1 MRAQTV
7 CGLLETAYRGRVA
20 ADGHEFRPDSDHA
33 AIVGSVA
40 RALVSGSGT
49 RGFLFCGLY
58 GNGKTTMMR
67 ALQSVLR
74 LVWSADHSVD
84 WRYGIFS
91 AKDLVADIGTGMRGR
106 VLAEYAELPA
116 LGIDDLGT
124 EPCERLEYGNVSTP
138 IVDLLEK
145 RYVRRNFTV
154 ISSNLNPSEIV
165 GKYGSRVAD
174 RLAETLNIIIFSHGS
189 YRSQ

>member
-1 MRAQTV
+1 MQTV
-7 CGLLETAYRGRVA
+7 YGLLETAYRGRVA
-20 ADGHEFRPDSDHA
+20 ADGHEFQPDSDHA
-33 AIVGSVA
+33 AIIDSVS
-40 RALVSGSGT
+40 RALVSVPGT

-67 ALQSVLR
+67 ALQSMLR
-74 LVWSADHSVD
+74 LVWSVDHSVD

-91 AKDLVADIGTGMRGR
+91 AKDLVADIGTRGR

-124 EPCERLEYGNVSTP
+124 EPCERLEYGNVNTP

-154 ISSNLNPSEIV
+154 ISSNLNPAEIV